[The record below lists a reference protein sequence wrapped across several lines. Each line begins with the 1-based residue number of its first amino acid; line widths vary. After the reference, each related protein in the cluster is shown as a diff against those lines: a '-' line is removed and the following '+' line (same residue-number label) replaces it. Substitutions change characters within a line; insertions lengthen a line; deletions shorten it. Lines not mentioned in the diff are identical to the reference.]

1 MEAEERFRSIEE
13 RNEDILN
20 QGNTPIGRSQRT
32 IPDVYALRQ
41 AGRNYCITEGSSHYR
56 IDGIEPL
63 EFAIANGRVEDFAVT
78 NVHKYIE
85 RFTTTRNPE
94 DLKKVVDY
102 AQILCGIEL
111 KKKEEEV

>member
-1 MEAEERFRSIEE
+1 MSPNRNDDIIEQA
-13 RNEDILN
+13 RL
-20 QGNTPIGRSQRT
+20 
-32 IPDVYALRQ
+32 IPNIYALRK
-41 AGRNYCITEGSSHYR
+41 AGRDYCVTEGSNHYR

-63 EFAIANGRVEDFAVT
+63 EFAIANDRVEDFAVT
-78 NVHKYIE
+78 NIHKYIE
-85 RFTTTRNPE
+85 RFTKTRNPE